1 MPVGFWRL
9 RQNTARSA
17 VGAAA
22 ESVLHSHRFDDL
34 VGLGA
39 KMVARD
45 GVEIDAGDA
54 DHPGLLRVCGGVDEA
69 GRVGLVYSI
78 AEAKPRL
85 LP

>member
-22 ESVLHSHRFDDL
+22 ESVLHSYCFDDP

-45 GVEIDAGDA
+45 GVEVGDGDE
-54 DHPGLLRVCGGVDEA
+54 DHPGLLRV
-69 GRVGLVYSI
+69 
-78 AEAKPRL
+78 
-85 LP
+85 